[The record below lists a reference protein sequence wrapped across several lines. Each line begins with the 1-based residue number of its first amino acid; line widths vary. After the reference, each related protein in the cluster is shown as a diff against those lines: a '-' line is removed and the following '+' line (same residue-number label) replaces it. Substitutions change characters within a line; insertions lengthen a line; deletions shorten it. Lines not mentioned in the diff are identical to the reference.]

1 MPSTVV
7 LSGSGPGKLCRQP
20 ENQLASA
27 VSRLHLRFPKYPD
40 SIIQDILEQLELDEE
55 AAGHYLAD
63 MSGDD
68 VSRSPEMLQCSEYS
82 LCFKEN
88 EPDSCNYQVE
98 QLLPSA
104 AGWGQLDSALQ
115 SCQESCLQDGYYTG
129 RCPPAWQKPVAQKAF
144 CTSPDSMVASALQ
157 QSGDDMNKAS
167 NDCLAEWQSEK
178 DATETDWSDSS
189 PESDYDSS
197 SVAAESLPEVELPLR
212 APKSRFYRP
221 DCPQVSFQAGIFDAC
236 YEIQLEC

>member
-1 MPSTVV
+1 MASTAV
-7 LSGSGPGKLCRQP
+7 LNVSGPGKLCRQP

-27 VSRLHLRFPKYPD
+27 VSRLHLRFPLYPD

-55 AAGHYLAD
+55 AAGQHLAD

-68 VSRSPEMLQCSEYS
+68 VSSSPERRQCSEYS
-82 LCFKEN
+82 LCFRET
-88 EPDSCNYQVE
+88 EPDSHYYQVE

-104 AGWGQLDSALQ
+104 AGWGQLDSALH
-115 SCQESCLQDGYYTG
+115 SCQESCLQEDYSGM
-129 RCPPAWQKPVAQKAF
+129 CPPAWQKPVAPRPF
-144 CTSPDSMVASALQ
+144 CTSSDSMIASALQ
-157 QSGDDMNKAS
+157 PSGDDMNKAS
-167 NDCLAEWQSEK
+167 NNCLAELQSEK
-178 DATETDWSDSS
+178 DATEPDWSDSS

-197 SVAAESLPEVELPLR
+197 SIAAESLFDVELPLR

-221 DCPQVSFQAGIFDAC
+221 DCPQVSCHAGTFDAC